1 MYMDVSKTYKLLDLA
16 EYSEGSIVSRTLLK
30 SKSGNI
36 TFFAF
41 AKGQG
46 LSEHTAPFNAF
57 VHILDGVAQVKIGNE
72 VFNVSAGE
80 VIILPANIAHALQAI
95 ENFKMA
101 LIMIR
106 DKEN

>member
-1 MYMDVSKTYKLLDLA
+1 MDNSKPYKLLDLA
-16 EYSEGSIVSRTLLK
+16 SYSEGSIVSRTLIK

-57 VHILDGVAQVKIGNE
+57 VHLLDGAAQVKIGE
-72 VFNVSAGE
+72 DVLKLSAGE
-80 VIILPANIAHALQAI
+80 VIILPANIPHALQAV
-95 ENFKMA
+95 EDFKMA

-106 DKEN
+106 DKEEK

>member
-1 MYMDVSKTYKLLDLA
+1 MDVSKTNKLLELA
-16 EYSEGSIVSRTLLK
+16 EYNEGSIVSRTLLK

-36 TFFAF
+36 TCFAF

-57 VHILDGVAQVKIGNE
+57 VHILDGVAEVKIGE
-72 VFNVSAGE
+72 DVFHVSAGE
-80 VIILPANIAHALQAI
+80 VIILPANIPHALQAI

-101 LIMIR
+101 LVMIR
-106 DKEN
+106 D